1 MTETVEVKNELEQD
15 EAQKVI
21 QATEGPLKAMLVN
34 YVGQVLTPEDGQV
47 TVEMIVQTM
56 ASEFPEFLLVVA
68 RENWLRGYEQALTD
82 VDNVEK
88 ERVAEMKEQTEKI
101 KANEEKKIDAKYN
114 KAKKEAK
121 KAKKT
126 KKDERVSKA
135 T

>member
-1 MTETVEVKNELEQD
+1 MTATVEVKNELEQD

-21 QATEGPLKAMLVN
+21 QATEGPLKGMLVN
-34 YVGQVLTPEDGQV
+34 YVGKVLTPEDGQV

-82 VDNVEK
+82 VENVEK
-88 ERVAEMKEQTEKI
+88 ERAEQASLLDE
-101 KANEEKKIDAKYN
+101 AAAKP
-114 KAKKEAK
+114 KK
-121 KAKKT
+121 KAKRKN
-126 KKDERVSKA
+126 KKINERVSKA

>member
-82 VDNVEK
+82 VENVEK
-88 ERVAEMKEQTEKI
+88 ERAEQ
-101 KANEEKKIDAKYN
+101 APLLD
-114 KAKKEAK
+114 EAATKPKK
-121 KAKKT
+121 KAKRKNKKT
-126 KKDERVSKA
+126 NERVSKA